1 MGTKRPAV
9 DLTSMALRPYVPSPT
24 CLKFHMD
31 NSRVRGIR
39 GPFGSGKSTACCMEI
54 LSRAVEQTPFRGV
67 RKSRWL
73 ALRNSYP
80 ELVETTLKT
89 WTSWVPTAI
98 APVRESVPMQSRLE
112 CQLTDGTR
120 LELTVLFISF
130 DHPDD
135 IRKLK
140 SLEVTGA
147 WLNEASEL
155 DEEALTAV
163 SARVGRFP
171 STDEGGPSWHGIIMD
186 TNSPDDSS
194 WWYRLAEIDKPQG
207 YRFFDQ
213 PAALVE
219 VAPRET
225 AVTSPLDVGAG
236 VTYLPN
242 DGTHGLPPAENVDHL
257 PGGFQYYLDL
267 VTAKSRSWVSVY
279 ILNQYG
285 STRSG
290 KVVYPEYLDAIHRS
304 PKPLTS
310 SPGLVLYVGWDFG
323 LSVSCVFAQLTVRGQ
338 LKLLRELSG
347 EDVGV
352 QRFVRDYFK
361 PCITQH
367 YPNYQLVMTGDPAGA
382 QRSQTTEQTCYGIL
396 AEEGF
401 QVTAAATNEFA
412 ARREAVVWFLTH
424 LSSDGSA
431 FLLDPSCEVLR
442 KGFLRAYAYRKM
454 QSTASQTYALRPEK
468 NEYSH
473 LQDALQYLCL
483 LLRAGGYAYEKETVR
498 LPRWGQREFPV
509 TVADNLVW
517 L

>member
-1 MGTKRPAV
+1 
-9 DLTSMALRPYVPSPT
+9 
-24 CLKFHMD
+24 
-31 NSRVRGIR
+31 
-39 GPFGSGKSTACCMEI
+39 
-54 LSRAVEQTPFRGV
+54 
-67 RKSRWL
+67 
-73 ALRNSYP
+73 
-80 ELVETTLKT
+80 
-89 WTSWVPTAI
+89 
-98 APVRESVPMQSRLE
+98 
-112 CQLTDGTR
+112 
-120 LELTVLFISF
+120 
-130 DHPDD
+130 
-135 IRKLK
+135 
-140 SLEVTGA
+140 
-147 WLNEASEL
+147 
-155 DEEALTAV
+155 
-163 SARVGRFP
+163 
-171 STDEGGPSWHGIIMD
+171 
-186 TNSPDDSS
+186 
-194 WWYRLAEIDKPQG
+194 
-207 YRFFDQ
+207 
-213 PAALVE
+213 
-219 VAPRET
+219 
-225 AVTSPLDVGAG
+225 
-236 VTYLPN
+236 
-242 DGTHGLPPAENVDHL
+242 
-257 PGGFQYYLDL
+257 
-267 VTAKSRSWVSVY
+267 
-279 ILNQYG
+279 
-285 STRSG
+285 
-290 KVVYPEYLDAIHRS
+290 
-304 PKPLTS
+304 
-310 SPGLVLYVGWDFG
+310 
-323 LSVSCVFAQLTVRGQ
+323 VFAQLTVRGQ